1 MSFLVSSLSE
11 TIFRKLACTKDPLPM
26 ILGLSSLIESCVVE
40 ICFQTCYSLSR
51 YNPHIKWIYISSYLA
66 CLHIWFRH
74 CIFEYREL
82 PMMLGNTSIIDF
94 VGLQRTLS
102 DIQIQRTY
110 SQYPVLYT

>member
-1 MSFLVSSLSE
+1 MF
-11 TIFRKLACTKDPLPM
+11 
-26 ILGLSSLIESCVVE
+26 LGLNSLIESCALE
-40 ICFQTCYSLSR
+40 ICFQTCNSLSR
-51 YNPHIKWIYISSYLA
+51 YSPHIKWINISSLLS

-74 CIFEYREL
+74 FIFTYREL
-82 PMMLGNTSIIDF
+82 SMMLGNTSIIDF